1 MAAYPGCWLLVSLVS
16 RGSIVTTWCIYQRS
30 IFTKGLDF
38 GSLYSF
44 QVFSWSTLSNK
55 MLLLSMSDLMLMHS
69 VSKFWQERPCF
80 QCSYLSFIPKAVNMI
95 AGCEDYFCCSCCG
108 RFAIYRF
115 RHSLVQTGLLA
126 PQSRSGKLHVSA
138 MRCFS
143 SCRVLWT
150 KNPWFGYF
158 WAGIWKEYCRISN
171 QHPQIFLIAKFQEKT
186 KMLKFGTKNTL
197 FQYFRA
203 GIWKQYSHI

>member
-1 MAAYPGCWLLVSLVS
+1 MEVYIHFKFFHGAPWVIRCCCWVCQ
-16 RGSIVTTWCIYQRS
+16 TWCWCILFQNFDR
-30 IFTKGLDF
+30 KGH
-38 GSLYSF
+38 
-44 QVFSWSTLSNK
+44 VFN
-55 MLLLSMSDLMLMHS
+55 
-69 VSKFWQERPCF
+69 
-80 QCSYLSFIPKAVNMI
+80 CSYLSFIPKAVNMI

-108 RFAIYRF
+108 RFAIYWF

-126 PQSRSGKLHVSA
+126 PQSRSGKLQVSA

-150 KNPWFGYF
+150 KSPWFGYF